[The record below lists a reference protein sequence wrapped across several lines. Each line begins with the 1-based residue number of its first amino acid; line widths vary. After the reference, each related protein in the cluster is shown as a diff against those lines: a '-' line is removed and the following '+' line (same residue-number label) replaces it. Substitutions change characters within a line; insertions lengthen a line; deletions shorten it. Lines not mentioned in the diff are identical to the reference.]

1 MERDEFKLWLA
12 DYLAAFP
19 NTHSWLDRLE
29 LRQATLAKWER
40 ALSGTDYQ
48 LAVSAT
54 DRIVM
59 GKAEPVAATDYERTP
74 YVIRAIAGRIAD
86 EQAKAAETRPA
97 ASPRRTDGF
106 PAGRLFASIVKRCE
120 AGAPVEDAVQAASR
134 EFAVKVDPDAGRR
147 VACRQCG
154 DTGLVEVWHPLAYQE
169 RGTRAEYPVRICLA
183 SCTCPVGQRRRDVR
197 VKPEPEFDEAW
208 LLRYDH
214 RQSEEWNRERL
225 EEFAPQQGR
234 VEAFDEWNQEQ

>member
-1 MERDEFKLWLA
+1 MDRGEFKLWA
-12 DYLAAFP
+12 CDYFAAFP
-19 NTHSWLDRLE
+19 NTHSWVDRLDDPG
-29 LRQATLAKWER
+29 ATLGKWER

-59 GKAEPVAATDYERTP
+59 GKAEPVPATDYERTP

-86 EQAKAAETRPA
+86 EQARAVETRPA
-97 ASPRRTDGF
+97 ARPRRSDGF
-106 PAGRLFASIVKRCE
+106 PAGRLFAAIVDRHQ
-120 AGAPVEDAVQAASR
+120 AGMPLEDAVQAASR
-134 EFAVKVDPDAGRR
+134 EFAIKVDPEAGRR
-147 VACRQCG
+147 VSCRQCG

-169 RGTRAEYPVRICLA
+169 RRTRAEYPVRICLA

-197 VKPEPEFDEAW
+197 HKPEPEYDEAW

-214 RQSEEWNRERL
+214 AEREAVNRERL
-225 EEFAPQQGR
+225 EAFAPQPGR
-234 VEAFDEWNQEQ
+234 VAEFDEWNQEQ